1 MSVDRMD
8 STQQSTAHR
17 LSASVVLGVFVSL
30 LIAVAVLC
38 AVVARNIPFS
48 EDWLLV
54 SPLTGNEPDLAAWA
68 WRLHHDHRIPLPKF
82 LMLSILKVSGGD
94 FRWVVASNVGLIGS
108 MCGLMLFVS
117 RRIRGYL
124 SVSDTF
130 FPLLL
135 LNVGQI
141 ENMLWAW
148 QITFVI
154 SAALIFIYLAAASWD
169 HGLLDVRTAAT
180 GAVALVL
187 MPLTGATGLLFA
199 APAALWGVL
208 LGVAAFRDRGSRKAG
223 ATLACFS
230 VATLLVIGAYFIGYQ
245 RSQLTNSV
253 RPALTTIVW
262 GALECLNLSFGPGLK
277 NLPLIGM
284 ATSAIVISAGTLVC
298 VRRLLTSRSLIDRQH
313 VAGLLVCIVA
323 GCLYAAGLSAGRVG
337 IVSGGYGGWPLR
349 YALVLS
355 PLLCAVYLAFGRFG
369 AGSWRAKPQYIM
381 LVAVV
386 VLLPFNVMHG
396 VAWTRWYNARI
407 HGAWVDLQSRAPLP
421 EMAVKASH
429 KLAWPDED
437 LVDLIPMLRRAGL
450 GPFAQSSAPAQ
461 TTTEAAPA
469 TKAHDRRDVHFRLR
483 YCMPQAQSVSMIWG
497 VEGWKQLPAGR
508 LPQNTEL
515 IDDTMKT
522 LLTHEGPCHNADLV
536 IPDGMRLDF
545 GFTIVARDGPGKK
558 MVLLRDEDSTY
569 NAQAKPEKTIE
580 ITSPLRLTEMGTP
593 AYVGGGDLIPVQI
606 EYVSKEAALV
616 HLDWGINGWNLLPQD
631 RQPLGATVAEGAY
644 RVRMQREGDVFKA
657 TGWAPRGCTMNF
669 GFLVTRNRGLVERLL
684 GKSTLNKLSSQPFLQ
699 KIFTAEVRPAW
710 VYDHN
715 TNFRTQV
722 TGSGPP
728 MRIFATSSTVEECWE
743 NLPTLRMAV
752 AGAGAMFTSSA
763 VCFLLLGL
771 RHGREK

>member
-1 MSVDRMD
+1 MDGMD
-8 STQQSTAHR
+8 STQQSTGHR

-38 AVVARNIPFS
+38 AVVSRNIPFS

-54 SPLTGNEPDLAAWA
+54 SPLTGNEPDLGAWA
-68 WRLHHDHRIPLPKF
+68 WRLHHDHRIPLPKL

-94 FRWVVASNVGLIGS
+94 FRWVVGSNVALIGS

-148 QITFVI
+148 QITFVM

-169 HGLLDVRTAAT
+169 HGLLGVRPAAA
-180 GAVALVL
+180 GGVALVL
-187 MPLTGATGLLFA
+187 LPLTGATGLLFA

-223 ATLACFS
+223 AILAGLS

-253 RPALTTIVW
+253 RPSLTTIIW

-284 ATSAIVISAGTLVC
+284 VASAIVIAAGTLVC
-298 VRRLLTSRSLIDRQH
+298 VRRLLSSRSLIDRQH

-323 GCLYAAGLSAGRVG
+323 GCLYAAALSAGRVE

-369 AGSWRAKPQYIM
+369 MGSWRAKPQYVM
-381 LVAVV
+381 LVAAV

-396 VAWTRWYNARI
+396 VAWTRSYNARI
-407 HGAWVDLQSRAPLP
+407 QGAWVDLQSRLPVP
-421 EMAVKASH
+421 EMAVAASL
-429 KLAWPDED
+429 KLAWPHED
-437 LVDLIPMLRRAGL
+437 LADLIPMLRRAGL

-461 TTTEAAPA
+461 ITTEPLP
-469 TKAHDRRDVHFRLR
+469 TIKAHDTRDVHFRLR
-483 YCMPQAQSVSMIWG
+483 YCMPQAESVSMVWG

-515 IDDTMKT
+515 LNNTMKT
-522 LLTHEGPCHNADLV
+522 LLTHEGRCHNADLV
-536 IPDGMRLDF
+536 IPDGIRLDF
-545 GFTIVARDGPGKK
+545 GFTIVARAGPGKK
-558 MVLLRDEDSTY
+558 TVLLWDEDSTY
-569 NAQAKPEKTIE
+569 TARAKPEKTIE
-580 ITSPLRLTEMGTP
+580 ITSPLGLTEMGTP

-631 RQPLGATVAEGAY
+631 RQPPGAAVVEGVY
-644 RVRMQREGDVFKA
+644 RLRMQREGDVFKETA
-657 TGWAPRGCTMNF
+657 WAPRGCTMNF
-669 GFLVTRNRGLVERLL
+669 GFLITRNRGLVERLL
-684 GKSTLNKLSSQPFLQ
+684 GKSTLKKLSRQPFLQ
-699 KIFTAEVRPAW
+699 KIFTAEARPAW

-715 TNFRTQV
+715 PKFRTQV
-722 TGSGPP
+722 TGSGAP
-728 MRIFATSSTVEECWE
+728 MRIFATSSTVEESWE

-752 AGAGAMFTSSA
+752 AGAGAMFTCCA
-763 VCFLLLGL
+763 VCFLLLGS